1 MNSLLQGEL
10 YRLTGPLVSGP
21 FRTLPAGFIL
31 HLIILAVG
39 RLKTTLN
46 APIEPHRFSL
56 EPIEAHRFANLC
68 GQFDEHL
75 RLIEQRLDIEIRN
88 RGGQFEMIGERKQTT
103 SAENLLR
110 RLYRET
116 KSTELSPDMVH
127 LFLQESGVE
136 ELDNH
141 PAAEAGVAL
150 RTKKGMIR
158 PRGLNQQRYVKEVL
172 ANDINFGI
180 GPAGTGKTYL
190 AVAAAVDA

>member
-1 MNSLLQGEL
+1 M
-10 YRLTGPLVSGP
+10 
-21 FRTLPAGFIL
+21 
-31 HLIILAVG
+31 
-39 RLKTTLN
+39 
-46 APIEPHRFSL
+46 
-56 EPIEAHRFANLC
+56 
-68 GQFDEHL
+68 
-75 RLIEQRLDIEIRN
+75 IEQRLDIEIRN
-88 RGGQFEMIGERKQTT
+88 RGGQFEMIGERKQTN

-141 PAAEAGVAL
+141 PAAEVGVAL

-158 PRGLNQQRYVKEVL
+158 PRGLNQQRYVKEIL

-190 AVAAAVDA
+190 AVAAAVDASRSAASCWFARRSKQAKNSVSCRATWPRRSTRTCDRSTTRYTRCWVSSMWPS

>member
-1 MNSLLQGEL
+1 VP
-10 YRLTGPLVSGP
+10 TGV
-21 FRTLPAGFIL
+21 IL
-31 HLIILAVG
+31 HFTFIAVG

-56 EPIEAHRFANLC
+56 EPIEAHRFA
-68 GQFDEHL
+68 EHL

-141 PAAEAGVAL
+141 PAAEVGVAL

-158 PRGLNQQRYVKEVL
+158 PRGLNQQR
-172 ANDINFGI
+172 
-180 GPAGTGKTYL
+180 
-190 AVAAAVDA
+190 